1 MTFDS
6 ALLEGARNIVHRS
19 LAVQHNQRILLVTD
33 EATEEVAA
41 AIAYEINVAGAT
53 YSPVVLEELGPRP
66 FTEIPSELAQH
77 IREVDACVLAFAD
90 DPEEAAGRD
99 EITKLANQN
108 GARVANLVSVDR
120 YIMLEGMRADYD
132 QLDRFATNLIEQLSR
147 GRVLRADSPAQTDV
161 TVQLQ
166 PDATWS
172 KFTGS
177 IEPGSS
183 QVLPPGLIWGQCG
196 SVDGVYSADGV
207 AGGPLSARFGELRY
221 TPLVVTLESGRVV
234 DVTCENTRI
243 KDDFSVIVNSGTASA
258 KVSEILIGTNYMVS
272 STRGKIAQDSKI
284 PGVYLRFGQGRDS
297 IELVARYMDT
307 WIDGRHV
314 MHNAQFMTAAET

>member
-1 MTFDS
+1 VTFDS

-19 LAVQHNQRILLVTD
+19 LSVQQNQRVLLITD

-53 YSPVVLEELGPRP
+53 YSPLVLEEMGARP
-66 FTEIPSELAQH
+66 FTGLPAELIQH
-77 IREVDACVLAFAD
+77 LSEVDACILAFSD
-90 DPEEAAGRD
+90 DPDERAGRGR
-99 EITKLANQN
+99 IAALAHQN

-132 QLDRFATNLIEQLSR
+132 QLDRFASSLIEQLATAR
-147 GRVLRADSPAQTDV
+147 TLRADSPAQTDI

-166 PDATWS
+166 PGATWS
-172 KFTGS
+172 KFTGP
-177 IEPGSS
+177 IESGATAL
-183 QVLPPGLIWGQCG
+183 LPPGLIWGPCE
-196 SVDGVYSADGV
+196 SVDGVYAADGV

-221 TPLVVTLESGRVV
+221 TPLVVTLQAGRVV
-234 DVTCENTRI
+234 DVTCENPRI
-243 KDDFSVIVNSGTASA
+243 KDDFTVLVDSGATSG
-258 KVSEILIGTNYMVS
+258 KVTEILIGTNYMVS

-284 PGVYLRFGQGRDS
+284 PGVYLRFGQGNDA
-297 IELVARYMDT
+297 IELVARYMDA